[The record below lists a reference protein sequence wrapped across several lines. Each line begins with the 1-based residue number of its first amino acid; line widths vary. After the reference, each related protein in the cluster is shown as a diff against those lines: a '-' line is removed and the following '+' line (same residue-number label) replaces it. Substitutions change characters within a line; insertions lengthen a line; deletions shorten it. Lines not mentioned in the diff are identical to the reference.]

1 MSQFLWVRNL
11 DAAQLDSCFSLLQGC
26 RKVLIRAGVLLGKFS
41 YQAQVVVGSTHS
53 SMIVKPRALTLYWL
67 SAKGYLQSLLHG
79 PLHMAAYFKANR
91 RGCQYREIQTRES
104 VSKMEV
110 TVLYNV
116 TVQVITPHLCH
127 ILLVISKSQAP
138 PKCNGKI
145 LNYRR
150 QG

>member
-11 DAAQLDSCFSLLQGC
+11 DEAFPDSCFSLLQGC
-26 RKVLIRAGVLLGKFS
+26 HKLLIRAGVLLGKFPH
-41 YQAQVVVGSTHS
+41 QAQVVVGSTHS

-67 SAKGYLQSLLHG
+67 SAKGYLQCLLHG

-91 RGCQYREIQTRES
+91 RGCQYREIKTRES

-110 TVLYNV
+110 TILYNV

-127 ILLVISKSQAP
+127 ILLVRSKSQAT
-138 PKCNGKI
+138 PKFNGRI

-150 QG
+150 

>member
-1 MSQFLWVRNL
+1 M
-11 DAAQLDSCFSLLQGC
+11 
-26 RKVLIRAGVLLGKFS
+26 LIRAGVLLGKFP

-104 VSKMEV
+104 VSKMKV

-116 TVQVITPHLCH
+116 TVQVITLTFATFYWLEASHRPHPNLT
-127 ILLVISKSQAP
+127 
-138 PKCNGKI
+138 G
-145 LNYRR
+145 RF
-150 QG
+150 